1 MNLKVIIQK
10 IASWFGIEVKTVEQD
25 GIKLFDQVGNEV
37 WSLARDGTIKI
48 TPSQPQQDATIM
60 STPAAAAT
68 PATTGNNVN
77 TAVQL
82 ALALKAIDP
91 SLSVEAVQAATSAA
105 LAAAYP
111 VAAAA

>member
-1 MNLKVIIQK
+1 MNLKAIIQK
-10 IASWFGIEVKTVEQD
+10 IVSWFVREAETVEQA
-25 GIKLFDQVGNEV
+25 GIKLFDQAGREV

-48 TPSQPQQDATIM
+48 TPSQPQQDTTVM
-60 STPAAAAT
+60 STPT
-68 PATTGNNVN
+68 PAATTGNNVN
-77 TAVQL
+77 TAVQI

-105 LAAAYP
+105 LVAAYP